1 MEQGGAKSTAAQVR
15 HVGWVGLIVN
25 LLLSA
30 LKMAA
35 GIVGHS
41 HAVVADAVHSLSDVV
56 TDFAVI
62 AGVHFWTK
70 PADED
75 HPHGHQRIET
85 LVTVVIGLFLS
96 VVAVGLAWDAINGGR
111 YPDGV
116 APTPIAL
123 GAALVSIVFK
133 EALYWWTAAEGRRLD
148 SPALVANAWHHRS
161 DALSSVPA
169 AIAVAVAVI
178 DPRLAFVD
186 RIGAVAV
193 CVIIL
198 YAGWKIIAPALAQL
212 VDTAAPADERHRLE
226 EVAMSV
232 DGVRGAHGLR
242 TRYVGSKLAVDLH
255 VAVDPDL
262 SVEQGHRIAEAVKRA
277 LIEDGPKVHDV
288 LVKVEPDDGR
298 RTGEFEAAR
307 DE

>member
-1 MEQGGAKSTAAQVR
+1 
-15 HVGWVGLIVN
+15 
-25 LLLSA
+25 
-30 LKMAA
+30 MAA

-85 LVTVVIGLFLS
+85 LVTVVIGLFLA

-116 APTPIAL
+116 APTAIAL

-133 EALYWWTAAEGRRLD
+133 EVLYRWTAAEGRRLD

-161 DALSSVPA
+161 DALSSIPA
-169 AIAVAVAVI
+169 AIAVAMAVI
-178 DPRLAFVD
+178 NPRLAFVD
-186 RIGAVAV
+186 RLGALAV
-193 CVIIL
+193 CVFIL
-198 YAGWKIIAPALAQL
+198 YAAWRIVAPALSQL
-212 VDTAAPADERHRLE
+212 VDTAAPADERQHLE
-226 EVAMSV
+226 EIALSV
-232 DGVRGAHGLR
+232 EGVRGAHSLR

-255 VAVDPDL
+255 VVVDPAL
-262 SVEQGHRIAEAVKRA
+262 SVEQGHSIGEAVKRA
-277 LIEDGPKVHDV
+277 LIYEGSKVQDV

-298 RTGEFEAAR
+298 RSGEFELPL
-307 DE
+307 ES

>member
-1 MEQGGAKSTAAQVR
+1 MEHVEIESTAAQVR
-15 HVGWVGLIVN
+15 HVGWVGLVGN
-25 LLLSA
+25 LLLA
-30 LKMAA
+30 AVKMAA

-41 HAVVADAVHSLSDVV
+41 HAVVADAVHSLSDLV

-85 LVTVVIGLFLS
+85 LVTVVIGLFLAA
-96 VVAVGLAWDAINGGR
+96 VAVGLAWDAMVGSHDQTN
-111 YPDGV
+111 V
-116 APTPIAL
+116 APTGIAL
-123 GAALVSIVFK
+123 GAALLSIAVK
-133 EALYWWTAAEGRRLD
+133 EGLYRWTAAEGRRLD

-178 DPRLAFVD
+178 NPRLAFVD

-193 CVIIL
+193 CVFIL
-198 YAGWKIIAPALAQL
+198 YAAFKIVAPALAQL
-212 VDTAAPADERHRLE
+212 VDTAAPADERRRLE
-226 EVAMSV
+226 EIAVAV
-232 DGVRGAHGLR
+232 DGVRDAHALR

-255 VAVDPDL
+255 VVVDPDL
-262 SVEQGHRIAEAVKRA
+262 SVEEGHGIGEAVKRA
-277 LIEDGPKVHDV
+277 LIDEGPKVQDV

-298 RTGEFEAAR
+298 RTGEFEVVP
-307 DE
+307 EP